1 MHALQKGLKGVI
13 MFGTINQGSVVISYC
28 RSLDGGHTEGTRLN
42 QAIFVWIGEEN
53 EKGEVYVNKK
63 EKEELAL

>member
-1 MHALQKGLKGVI
+1 
-13 MFGTINQGSVVISYC
+13 MFGTINQGSVILSYC
-28 RSLDGGHTEGTRLN
+28 GSLDGGHTEETRLN
-42 QAIFVWIGEEN
+42 QAIFVWNREEN